1 MRQTLMSSRNFL
13 IEESTVM
20 YQYRYNW

>member
-1 MRQTLMSSRNFL
+1 MSSRNFL